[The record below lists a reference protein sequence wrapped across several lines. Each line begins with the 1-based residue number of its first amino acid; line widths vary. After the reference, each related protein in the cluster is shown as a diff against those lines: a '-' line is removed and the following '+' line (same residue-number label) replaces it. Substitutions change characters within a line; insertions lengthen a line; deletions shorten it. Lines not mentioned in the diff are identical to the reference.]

1 MYSFYWMDFQG
12 FSSTDSRFFNSP
24 RSAVILG
31 AMKITETL
39 IHARWVIP
47 VEPDCTVLEYHSI
60 AIDEGRLTAILPSSE
75 ARQSYQAQL
84 TLELGQHALIPGL
97 VNTHT
102 HAAMTLLRGIADDLH
117 LMDWLQHHIWP
128 AEQKWVSEQF
138 VHDGTQLAVAEML
151 RSATTCFN
159 DMNFFPEVT
168 ARVAASSGIRACVG
182 MILLDFPT
190 AYAENPERYLAKGL
204 ALHDEYRHHPL
215 IRCAFAPHAPY
226 TVSDPPL
233 KKVQIL
239 ADELDLPVHIH
250 LHETASEIENSL
262 KTCGQRPLQR
272 LQQLGLLSPALL
284 GVHMTQLE
292 DDEIQRLG
300 ESGASVVHCPES
312 NLKLA
317 SGFCPVQ
324 RLIDAGVN
332 VALGTDGAAS
342 NNDLDML
349 GEMRTAALLAKAVHG
364 DASALPAHSV
374 LRMATLNGARAL
386 GLADETGSL
395 EVGKWADIAAVD
407 LETLETSPLYNPVS
421 QLVYAAGREQVTDVW
436 VAGQHVLKDR
446 ELTHLDTRKLIHR
459 ALEWQQRIAAGESE
473 T

>member
-1 MYSFYWMDFQG
+1 
-12 FSSTDSRFFNSP
+12 
-24 RSAVILG
+24 
-31 AMKITETL
+31 MKTTETL

-47 VEPDCTVLEYHSI
+47 VEPDGVVLEYHSI
-60 AIDEGRLTAILPSSE
+60 AIDEGRLSAILPSSE
-75 ARQSYQAQL
+75 ARRSYQAQL
-84 TLELGQHALIPGL
+84 TLELDRHALIPGL

-102 HAAMTLLRGIADDLH
+102 HAAMTLLRGIADDLQ
-117 LMDWLQHHIWP
+117 LMDWLQQHIWP

-151 RSATTCFN
+151 RSGTTCFN
-159 DMNFFPEVT
+159 DMYFFPEVT
-168 ARVAASSGIRACVG
+168 ARVAANSGIRASVG

-190 AYAENPERYLAKGL
+190 AYAEGPERYFAKGL
-204 ALHDEYRHHPL
+204 ALYEEYRHHPL

-250 LHETASEIENSL
+250 LHETASEIETSL
-262 KTCGQRPLQR
+262 KTCGKRPLQR

-292 DDEIQRLG
+292 PAEIQQIG
-300 ESGASVVHCPES
+300 ESGTSVVHCPES

-324 RLIDAGVN
+324 RLIDAGIN

-349 GEMRTAALLAKAVHG
+349 GEMKTAALLAKAVHG

-395 EVGKWADIAAVD
+395 EAGKWADITAVD

-421 QLVYAAGREQVTDVW
+421 QLVYAASREQVTDVW

-446 ELTHLDTRKLIHR
+446 ELTHLESRKLIHR
-459 ALEWQQRIAAGESE
+459 ALDWQQRITAGESSS
-473 T
+473 

>member
-1 MYSFYWMDFQG
+1 
-12 FSSTDSRFFNSP
+12 
-24 RSAVILG
+24 
-31 AMKITETL
+31 MKTTETL

-47 VEPDCTVLEYHSI
+47 VEPDGVVLEYHSI
-60 AIDEGRLTAILPSSE
+60 AIDEGRLSAILPSSE
-75 ARQSYQAQL
+75 ARRSYQAQL
-84 TLELGQHALIPGL
+84 TLELDRHALIPGL

-102 HAAMTLLRGIADDLH
+102 HAAMTLLRGIADDLQ
-117 LMDWLQHHIWP
+117 LMDWLQQHIWP
-128 AEQKWVSEQF
+128 AEQKWISEQF

-151 RSATTCFN
+151 RSGTTCFN
-159 DMNFFPEVT
+159 DMYFFPEVT
-168 ARVAASSGIRACVG
+168 ARVAANSGMRASVG

-190 AYAENPERYLAKGL
+190 AYAEGPERYFAKGL
-204 ALHDEYRHHPL
+204 ALYEEYRHHPL

-250 LHETASEIENSL
+250 LHETASEIETSL
-262 KTCGQRPLQR
+262 KTCGKRPLQR

-292 DDEIQRLG
+292 PAEIQQIG
-300 ESGASVVHCPES
+300 ESGTSVVHCPES

-324 RLIDAGVN
+324 RLIDAGIN

-349 GEMRTAALLAKAVHG
+349 GEMKTAALLAKAVHG
-364 DASALPAHSV
+364 DASALPARSV

-395 EVGKWADIAAVD
+395 EVGKWADITAVD

-421 QLVYAAGREQVTDVW
+421 QLVYAASREQVTDVW
-436 VAGQHVLKDR
+436 VAGQHVLKER
-446 ELTHLDTRKLIHR
+446 ELTHLESRKLIHR
-459 ALEWQQRIAAGESE
+459 ALDWQERITAGESGS
-473 T
+473 

>member
-1 MYSFYWMDFQG
+1 
-12 FSSTDSRFFNSP
+12 
-24 RSAVILG
+24 
-31 AMKITETL
+31 MKTTETL

-47 VEPDCTVLEYHSI
+47 VEPDGVVLEYQSI
-60 AIDEGRLTAILPSSE
+60 AIDEGRLSAILPSSE
-75 ARQSYQAQL
+75 ARRSYQAQL
-84 TLELGQHALIPGL
+84 TLELDHHALIPGL

-102 HAAMTLLRGIADDLH
+102 HAAMTLLRGIADDLQ
-117 LMDWLQHHIWP
+117 LMDWLQQHIWP

-151 RSATTCFN
+151 RSGTTCFN
-159 DMNFFPEVT
+159 DMYFFPEVT
-168 ARVAASSGIRACVG
+168 ARVAANSGIRASVG

-190 AYAENPERYLAKGL
+190 AYAEGPERYFAKGL
-204 ALHDEYRHHPL
+204 ALYEEYRHHPL

-250 LHETASEIENSL
+250 LHETASEIETSL
-262 KTCGQRPLQR
+262 KTCGKRPLQR

-292 DDEIQRLG
+292 PAEIQQIG
-300 ESGASVVHCPES
+300 ESGTSVVHCPES

-324 RLIDAGVN
+324 RLIDAGIN

-349 GEMRTAALLAKAVHG
+349 GEMKTAALLAKAVHG

-374 LRMATLNGARAL
+374 LRMATLNGAHAL

-395 EVGKWADIAAVD
+395 EVGKWADITAVD

-421 QLVYAAGREQVTDVW
+421 QLVYAASREQVTDVW

-446 ELTHLDTRKLIHR
+446 ELTHLESRKLIHR
-459 ALEWQQRIAAGESE
+459 ALDWQQRITAGESSS
-473 T
+473 

>member
-1 MYSFYWMDFQG
+1 
-12 FSSTDSRFFNSP
+12 
-24 RSAVILG
+24 
-31 AMKITETL
+31 MKTTETL

-47 VEPDCTVLEYHSI
+47 VEPDGVVLEYQSI
-60 AIDEGRLTAILPSSE
+60 AIDEGRLSAILPSSE
-75 ARQSYQAQL
+75 ARRSYQAQL
-84 TLELGQHALIPGL
+84 TLELDHHALIPGL

-102 HAAMTLLRGIADDLH
+102 HAAMTLLRGIADDLQ
-117 LMDWLQHHIWP
+117 LMDWLQQHIWP
-128 AEQKWVSEQF
+128 AEQQWVSEQF

-151 RSATTCFN
+151 RSGTTCFN
-159 DMNFFPEVT
+159 DMYFFPEVT
-168 ARVAASSGIRACVG
+168 ARVAANSGMRASVG

-190 AYAENPERYLAKGL
+190 AYAEGPERYFAKGL
-204 ALHDEYRHHPL
+204 ALYEEYRHHPL

-250 LHETASEIENSL
+250 LHETASEIETSL
-262 KTCGQRPLQR
+262 KTCGKRPLQR

-292 DDEIQRLG
+292 QSEIQQIG
-300 ESGASVVHCPES
+300 ESGTSVVHCPES

-324 RLIDAGVN
+324 RLIDAGIN

-349 GEMRTAALLAKAVHG
+349 GEMKTAALLAKAVHG

-374 LRMATLNGARAL
+374 LRMATLNGAHAL

-395 EVGKWADIAAVD
+395 EVGKWADITAVD

-421 QLVYAAGREQVTDVW
+421 QLVYAASREQVTDVW

-446 ELTHLDTRKLIHR
+446 ELTHLESRKLIHR
-459 ALEWQQRIAAGESE
+459 ALDWQQRITAGESSS
-473 T
+473 

>member
-1 MYSFYWMDFQG
+1 
-12 FSSTDSRFFNSP
+12 
-24 RSAVILG
+24 
-31 AMKITETL
+31 MKTTETL
-39 IHARWVIP
+39 LHARWVIP
-47 VEPDCTVLEYHSI
+47 VEPDGTVLEHHSI

-75 ARQSYQAQL
+75 ARQSYRGQL
-84 TLELGQHALIPGL
+84 TLELDQHALIPGL

-117 LMDWLQHHIWP
+117 LMDWLQQHIWP

-138 VHDGTQLAVAEML
+138 VHDGSQLAVAEML

-159 DMNFFPEVT
+159 DMYFFPEVT
-168 ARVAASSGIRACVG
+168 ARVAANSGIRACVG
-182 MILLDFPT
+182 MILLDFPS
-190 AYAENPERYLAKGL
+190 AYAENPEQYFSKGL
-204 ALHDEYRHHPL
+204 ALHDDYRHHPL

-226 TVSDPPL
+226 TVSDAPL
-233 KKVQIL
+233 QKVQVL
-239 ADELDLPVHIH
+239 ADELELPVHIH

-262 KTCGQRPLQR
+262 NKCGQRPLQR
-272 LQQLGLLSPALL
+272 LEQLGLLSPALL

-292 DDEIQRLG
+292 SDEIRRLS
-300 ESGASVVHCPES
+300 ESGASVIHCPES

-349 GEMRTAALLAKAVHG
+349 GEMRTAALLAKAVHN

-374 LRMATLNGARAL
+374 LRMATLNGAQAL
-386 GLADETGSL
+386 GMADEIGSL
-395 EVGKWADIAAVD
+395 EVGKWADIAAIN
-407 LETLETSPLYNPVS
+407 LETLETRPMYSPVS
-421 QLVYAAGREQVTDVW
+421 QLVYAAGRDQVTDVW

-446 ELTHLDTRKLIHR
+446 ELTQLEERKLIDR
-459 ALEWQQRIAAGESE
+459 ALDWQERIAAGESE
-473 T
+473 H

>member
-1 MYSFYWMDFQG
+1 
-12 FSSTDSRFFNSP
+12 
-24 RSAVILG
+24 
-31 AMKITETL
+31 MKTTETL

-47 VEPDCTVLEYHSI
+47 VEPDGMVLEYHSI
-60 AIDEGRLTAILPSSE
+60 AIDEGRLSAILPSSE
-75 ARQSYQAQL
+75 ARRSYQAQL
-84 TLELGQHALIPGL
+84 TLELDRHALIPGL

-102 HAAMTLLRGIADDLH
+102 HAAMTLLRGIADDLQ
-117 LMDWLQHHIWP
+117 LMDWLQQHIWP

-151 RSATTCFN
+151 RSGTTCFN
-159 DMNFFPEVT
+159 DMYFFPEVT
-168 ARVAASSGIRACVG
+168 ARVAANSGIRASVG

-190 AYAENPERYLAKGL
+190 AYAEGPERYFAKGL
-204 ALHDEYRHHPL
+204 ALYEEYRHHPL

-250 LHETASEIENSL
+250 LHETASEIETSL
-262 KTCGQRPLQR
+262 KTCGKRPLQR

-292 DDEIQRLG
+292 PAEIQQIG
-300 ESGASVVHCPES
+300 ESGTSVVHCPES

-324 RLIDAGVN
+324 RLIDAGIN

-349 GEMRTAALLAKAVHG
+349 GEMKTAALLAKAVHG

-395 EVGKWADIAAVD
+395 EAGKWADITAVD

-421 QLVYAAGREQVTDVW
+421 QLVYAASREQVTDVW

-446 ELTHLDTRKLIHR
+446 ELTHLESRKLIHR
-459 ALEWQQRIAAGESE
+459 ALDWQQRITAGESSS
-473 T
+473 